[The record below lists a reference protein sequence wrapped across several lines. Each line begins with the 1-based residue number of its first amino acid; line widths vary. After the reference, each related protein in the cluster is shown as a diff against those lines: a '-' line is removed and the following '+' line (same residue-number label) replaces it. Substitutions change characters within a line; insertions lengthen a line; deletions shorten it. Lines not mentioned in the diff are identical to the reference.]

1 MTSGANE
8 ILKQSML
15 APEQFTFQGK
25 QLHISWG
32 KKREGQDGGRGIPAG
47 SRGGGLIGSL
57 TPNSTALNTLFI
69 GGIPTDVTPGT
80 ED

>member
-1 MTSGANE
+1 LTSGANE

-32 KKREGQDGGRGIPAG
+32 KKREGQEGRGMPAG
-47 SRGGGLIGSL
+47 PRGGGLIGSP